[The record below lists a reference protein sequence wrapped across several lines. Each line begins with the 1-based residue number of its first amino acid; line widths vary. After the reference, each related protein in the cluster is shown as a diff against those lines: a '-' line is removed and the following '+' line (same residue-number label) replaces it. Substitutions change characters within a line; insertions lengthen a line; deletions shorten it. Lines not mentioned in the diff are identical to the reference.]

1 MNKREIILDFT
12 SLLDVIMIILF
23 FFILFSHI
31 EAIDAIEEKEKMQAE
46 HSQIIEQAEQIK
58 SDAEE
63 LLADAE
69 IKNSQAEELLSEVK
83 QSDSRSAYNIQGID
97 EFSRGLN
104 LRLNLNMNGDS
115 GVWELDVF
123 CGDEFIDS
131 IMKNTPEMMK
141 QLFSDII
148 TEKGYTQED
157 TILCVFT
164 YNASESGTRSAYKA
178 IDEMFELFKSDYQHF
193 FVSDTDTSIE
203 KE

>member
-31 EAIDAIEEKEKMQAE
+31 ETINAIEEKEKMQAE
-46 HSQIIEQAEQIK
+46 HSQVMEQAEQIK
-58 SDAEE
+58 SEAEE

-69 IKNSQAEELLSEVK
+69 IKNKQADELLSEIE
-83 QSDSRSAYNIQGID
+83 QSDSRKAYNIEGIN

-104 LRLNLNMNGDS
+104 LRLNLNMNGGS
-115 GVWELDVF
+115 GAWEIDVF
-123 CGDEFIDS
+123 CGDEFADS
-131 IMKNTPEMMK
+131 IQKNTPEIMSGS
-141 QLFSDII
+141 LADIV
-148 TEKGYTQED
+148 TEKGYTTED
-157 TILCVFT
+157 TVLCVFT

-178 IDEMFELFKSDYQHF
+178 TSEMLELFRSDYRHF
-193 FVSDTDTSIE
+193 FVSDTDISIE

>member
-31 EAIDAIEEKEKMQAE
+31 EAIDAIEEKEKMQEE

-123 CGDEFIDS
+123 CGDEFLDGIQ
-131 IMKNTPEMMK
+131 KNTPEMMK
-141 QLFSDII
+141 QSFSDII
-148 TEKGYTQED
+148 TENGYTEED

-193 FVSDTDTSIE
+193 FVSDADTSIE

>member
-31 EAIDAIEEKEKMQAE
+31 ETINAVEEKERMKAE
-46 HSQIIEQAEQIK
+46 HFSIIEQAEQIK

-69 IKNSQAEELLSEVK
+69 IKNHQAEELLAEVK
-83 QSDSRSAYNIQGID
+83 QSDSRSAYNIRGID

-104 LRLNLNMNGDS
+104 LRLDLNMNGDS

-123 CGDEFIDS
+123 CGDEFIGS
-131 IMKNTPEMMK
+131 ISKNTPEIM
-141 QLFSDII
+141 QSAFAGIV
-148 TEKGYTQED
+148 TEKGCSPDD
-157 TILCVFT
+157 TMLCVFT
-164 YNASESGTRSAYKA
+164 YNASENGTRSAYKTSQK
-178 IDEMFELFKSDYQHF
+178 MFELFKADYQHF
-193 FVSDTDTSIE
+193 FVSDTDISIE

>member
-31 EAIDAIEEKEKMQAE
+31 EAIDAIGEKEKMQAE
-46 HSQIIEQAEQIK
+46 HGQVMEEAERIK

-69 IKNSQAEELLSEVK
+69 TKNARAEELLSEVK
-83 QSDSRSAYNIQGID
+83 QSDSRSAYNIKGID

-104 LRLNLNMNGDS
+104 LRMNLNMNSNS
-115 GVWELDVF
+115 GVWELDIF
-123 CGDEFIDS
+123 CGDEFLDS
-131 IMKNTPEMMK
+131 IIKDTPENMK
-141 QLFSDII
+141 QKFSDIV
-148 TEKGYTQED
+148 TENGYTEED

-178 IDEMFELFKSDYQHF
+178 IAEMSELFKADYQHF
-193 FVSDTDTSIE
+193 FISEVDISIE